1 MTNAALSEK
10 PCAENSQIARRFAA
24 IIVSLGLAMCA
35 EAATTYYDV
44 SDVLGLTNA
53 LKEATSPKVIR
64 LAKGVYDISGCKSE
78 DIVSNYTS
86 GRLTFASGYVVTLAG
101 AEGTKRGDVI
111 LDSKGAG
118 RRMLYMNKGTL
129 TLTNLTWT
137 GSSGGVLQ
145 VGNSGAKVYFYDCV
159 FSNNTASS
167 AAVMGRYYEKA
178 DTKSVNN
185 FYNCLFAD
193 NHATT
198 GGQGAHVFRGGYAY
212 DCVYTN
218 NTSTGAGGAVTSGN
232 YIRCRFYNNSTATT
246 STNQGGG
253 AIGED
258 YDTHRGFCTDCVF
271 VGNSTTSGQG
281 AHGAAVYGA
290 TAFTNCVFR
299 KNESTV
305 NDVVYGLGSAEG
317 CVFEENEAKG
327 AFFWGAGKA
336 NRCKF
341 FRNKMGSAFNQS
353 SLSTVNCLFA
363 SNTCTSS
370 SGIITAG
377 RQVNSTF
384 IGNYCTSGAVSDSII
399 GYSCV
404 AINCL
409 FYQNRAHNVTYN
421 DMAMRKTKN
430 DGVCLN
436 PWATNCIWTAE
447 TVYSESMKTECYAR
461 TKGCKCIP
469 ADKIKILFPGEGD
482 RFYELRGRSPAR
494 DGGYEGDGILDYV
507 GELDLAKGT
516 RRMFDAIDIGC
527 YELQKLPGLM
537 LLVR

>member
-1 MTNAALSEK
+1 MTNAAQRGMPYAGYL
-10 PCAENSQIARRFAA
+10 QIASRFVA
-24 IIVSLGLAMCA
+24 IVASFGLTMCA

-53 LKEATSPKVIR
+53 LKAATSPKVIR

-78 DIVSNYTS
+78 DIVSTYTS
-86 GRLTFASGYVVTLAG
+86 GRLTFGSGYVVTLAG

-145 VGNSGAKVYFYDCV
+145 VGNSSAKVYFYDCV
-159 FSNNTASS
+159 FSNNTAAS

-178 DTKSVNN
+178 DTKCVNN
-185 FYNCLFAD
+185 FYDCLFAD
-193 NHATT
+193 NHAMTS
-198 GGQGAHVFRGGYAY
+198 GQGAHVFRGGYAY

-218 NTSTGAGGAVTSGN
+218 NTSAGMGGAVTSGN
-232 YIRCRFYNNSTATT
+232 YIRCKFYDNSTSTAET
-246 STNQGGG
+246 SQGGG
-253 AIGED
+253 AIGSD
-258 YDTHRGFCTDCVF
+258 YDANRGFCTDCVF
-271 VGNSTTSGQG
+271 EGNSTTSGTG
-281 AHGAAVYGA
+281 AHGAAIFGA
-290 TAFTNCVFR
+290 TALTNCVFR
-299 KNESTV
+299 KNKSAV
-305 NDVVYGLGSAEG
+305 NDIVIDWGEATD
-317 CVFEENEAKG
+317 CVFEENECSG
-327 AFFWGAGKA
+327 AFFWGTGKA

-341 FRNKMGSAFNQS
+341 LRNKMGTAFKHGA
-353 SLSTVNCLFA
+353 LSTANCLFA
-363 SNTCTSS
+363 SNTCTKSG
-370 SGIITAG
+370 GIITSG
-377 RQVNSTF
+377 RQVNCTF
-384 IGNYCTSGAVSDSII
+384 VGNYCTSGAVSDSII
-399 GYSCV
+399 GSGCV

-409 FYQNRAHNVTYN
+409 FYQNRAHGVTYN
-421 DMAMRKTKN
+421 DMAMRKTAK
-430 DGVCLN
+430 DGDCLN

-469 ADKIKILFPGEGD
+469 AEQIKILFPGEDG

-494 DGGYEGDGILDYV
+494 DGGYEGDGVPDCV
-507 GELDLAKGT
+507 GELDLAK
-516 RRMFDAIDIGC
+516 RPRKMFDAIDIGC
-527 YELQKLPGLM
+527 YELQKLPGLV

>member
-1 MTNAALSEK
+1 MRKLLFVPLCLAAV
-10 PCAENSQIARRFAA
+10 AVQ
-24 IIVSLGLAMCA
+24 
-35 EAATTYYDV
+35 AATTYYDV
-44 SDVLGLTNA
+44 SDVLGLTNS

-78 DIVSNYTS
+78 DIVSTYTS
-86 GRLTFASGYVVTLAG
+86 GRLTFSSGAVVTLAG

-137 GSSGGVLQ
+137 GSTGGVLQ
-145 VGNSGAKVYFYDCV
+145 VGSGDGKVYFYDCV

-167 AAVMGRYYEKA
+167 AVVMGRYYA
-178 DTKSVNN
+178 YATSQCVNN

-198 GGQGAHVFRGGYAY
+198 SGQGAHVFRGGYAY
-212 DCVYTN
+212 DCIYTN
-218 NTSTGAGGAVTSGN
+218 NTSAGAGGAVTSGN
-232 YIRCRFYNNSTATT
+232 YIRCKFFNNSTSTT
-246 STNQGGG
+246 GTSQGGG

-258 YDTHRGFCTDCVF
+258 YETHRGFCTDCVF
-271 VGNSTTSGQG
+271 EGNSTTSGKG

-290 TAFTNCVFR
+290 TALTNCVFR
-299 KNESTV
+299 KNKSTV
-305 NDVVYGLGSAEG
+305 NDIVDNWGAAVG
-317 CVFEENEAKG
+317 CVFEANEASG

-336 NRCKF
+336 SRCKF
-341 FRNKMGSAFNQS
+341 LRNKMGSAFNQS
-353 SLSTVNCLFA
+353 SLSTANCLFA

-370 SGIITAG
+370 SGIITSG
-377 RQVNSTF
+377 RQVNGTF

-399 GYSCV
+399 GSSCV

-421 DMAMRKTKN
+421 DMAMRKTTN
-430 DGVCLN
+430 AGVCLN

-447 TVYSESMKTECYAR
+447 TTYSDAHTKAAYAR
-461 TKGCKCIP
+461 TKDCKCIP
-469 ADKIKILFPGEGD
+469 ADRIKILFPGEGD
-482 RFYELRGRSPAR
+482 RFYELKGKSPAR

-507 GELDLAKGT
+507 GDFDLAKGT
-516 RRMFDAIDIGC
+516 RKMFKAIDIGC
-527 YELQKLPGLM
+527 YEVQKLPGLM

>member
-1 MTNAALSEK
+1 MKLHK
-10 PCAENSQIARRFAA
+10 IVPPLAA
-24 IIVSLGLAMCA
+24 IIVLIGLTMCA

-53 LKEATSPKVIR
+53 LKAATSPKVIR

-78 DIVSNYTS
+78 DIVTSYTS
-86 GRLTFASGYVVTLAG
+86 GRLTFVSGYVVTLAG

-118 RRMLYMNKGTL
+118 RRMLYLNKGTL

-145 VGNSGAKVYFYDCV
+145 VGNGDAKVYFYDCV

-167 AAVMGRYYEKA
+167 AVVMGRYYA
-178 DTKSVNN
+178 YATTQCVNK

-193 NHATT
+193 NHATA

-212 DCVYTN
+212 DCTYTN

-232 YIRCRFYNNSTATT
+232 YIRCNFYNNSTSTT
-246 STNQGGG
+246 GTNQGGG
-253 AIGED
+253 AIGSD
-258 YDTHRGFCTDCVF
+258 YETHNGFCTDCVF
-271 VGNSTTSGQG
+271 EGNSTTSGKG
-281 AHGAAVYGA
+281 AHGAAVFGV
-290 TAFTNCVFR
+290 TALTNCVFR
-299 KNESTV
+299 KNVSTV
-305 NDVVYGLGSAEG
+305 NDIVDGFGEAVD
-317 CVFEENEAKG
+317 CVFEKNEAAG
-327 AFFWGAGKA
+327 VFFWGVGKVQ
-336 NRCKF
+336 RCKF
-341 FRNKMGSAFNQS
+341 IGNKLGAQFNQGA
-353 SLSTVNCLFA
+353 LNTVNCLFA
-363 SNTCTSS
+363 SNSCTTC
-370 SGIITAG
+370 SGIITSG

-447 TVYSESMKTECYAR
+447 TVYSESMKAECYAR
-461 TKGCKCIP
+461 TKDCKCIP
-469 ADKIKILFPGEGD
+469 ADRIKILFPGEGD
-482 RFYELRGRSPAR
+482 RFYELKGTSPAR
-494 DGGYEGDGILDYV
+494 DGGYEGDDILDYV
-507 GELDLAKGT
+507 GDLDLAKGT